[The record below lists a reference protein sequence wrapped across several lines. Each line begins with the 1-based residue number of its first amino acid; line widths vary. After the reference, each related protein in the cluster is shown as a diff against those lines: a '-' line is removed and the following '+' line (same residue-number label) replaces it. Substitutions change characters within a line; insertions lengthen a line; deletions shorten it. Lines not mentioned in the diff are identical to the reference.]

1 MFTPDWAYVMG
12 GKTSPYYVR
21 FVTQCMQAHQILR
34 ANAQL
39 FINLL
44 SMVCGDIPLKLKI
57 LQMIISGMP
66 ELSSKEDIM
75 YVVDTLN
82 VTTDSSKSNKSFQTI
97 LNSTGGQ
104 TSTRVNFFIHNLV
117 H

>member
-1 MFTPDWAYVMG
+1 
-12 GKTSPYYVR
+12 
-21 FVTQCMQAHQILR
+21 MQAHQILR
-34 ANAQL
+34 KNSQL

-44 SMVCGDIPLKLKI
+44 SMVPAFLFSELTQK
-57 LQMIISGMP
+57 MIISGMP

-82 VTTDSSKSNKSFQTI
+82 VTTDSNKSNKSFQTL
-97 LNSTGGQ
+97 LNSTGAQ